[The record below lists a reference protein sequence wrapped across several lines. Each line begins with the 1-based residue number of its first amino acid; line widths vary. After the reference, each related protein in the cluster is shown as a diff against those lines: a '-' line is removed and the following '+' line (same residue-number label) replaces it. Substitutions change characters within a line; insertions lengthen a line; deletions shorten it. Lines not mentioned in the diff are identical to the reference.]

1 MMATT
6 TTPTLS
12 GLLRVGDPDA
22 QISFRCSAYR
32 PIFDYRETRESANWM
47 ILFNSGEST
56 ESDNSLIIAKTCN
69 AGEDEHEQYS
79 PSFKPENYSGL
90 VEHKHC
96 LGSLVI
102 QNECTYENQQVK
114 CKEKGR
120 SSDSTLCDDYFFNH
134 EENQSPKFIGDS
146 QPSFRGEPNY
156 ESFVVHISTYKNFV
170 CQSAGDSLAFLR
182 CRRSSSTCAISTIA
196 RISAPAL
203 APISSILVSA
213 VKASSKLDNNL
224 SSTLSLSRRRAI
236 SLCIAVVMKEPDV
249 SSNSLTSSI
258 SSITSWGMRIEIC
271 FDLLFIVF
279 EAITKPLLFKCD
291 SLYIKKNHTKG
302 LTCDSLEFKLNH
314 TFDLLLST
322 NDNALQCSNTK
333 RAPIH
338 NVTETY
344 TMALQHSTQTRP
356 EKKYLWRFLALN
368 RSDMCAKP
376 CRISVE
382 APTEHDARRVLAP
395 FFILSLSARLSAQG
409 VCNV

>member
-1 MMATT
+1 
-6 TTPTLS
+6 
-12 GLLRVGDPDA
+12 
-22 QISFRCSAYR
+22 
-32 PIFDYRETRESANWM
+32 
-47 ILFNSGEST
+47 
-56 ESDNSLIIAKTCN
+56 
-69 AGEDEHEQYS
+69 
-79 PSFKPENYSGL
+79 
-90 VEHKHC
+90 
-96 LGSLVI
+96 
-102 QNECTYENQQVK
+102 
-114 CKEKGR
+114 
-120 SSDSTLCDDYFFNH
+120 
-134 EENQSPKFIGDS
+134 
-146 QPSFRGEPNY
+146 
-156 ESFVVHISTYKNFV
+156 
-170 CQSAGDSLAFLR
+170 
-182 CRRSSSTCAISTIA
+182 
-196 RISAPAL
+196 
-203 APISSILVSA
+203 
-213 VKASSKLDNNL
+213 
-224 SSTLSLSRRRAI
+224 
-236 SLCIAVVMKEPDV
+236 MKEPDV

-291 SLYIKKNHTKG
+291 SLYMEKNHIKG

-368 RSDMCAKP
+368 RSDMSAKP

-382 APTEHDARRVLAP
+382 ALTEHDARRVLAP
-395 FFILSLSARLSAQG
+395 FHILSLSARLSAQG